1 MTLVTYEKNE
11 GIAVVTIDNP
21 PLNVLS
27 SQVKTELRA
36 IVQEIAEDQAVV
48 CMVLETAGSRA
59 FVAGADIKEF
69 PQMIGNPDMRHKVM
83 DMHELM
89 FEIENLPKPT
99 IAVLDG
105 LTLGGGCE
113 LALAFDIRIAE
124 EQTMLG
130 FPEVNLGIFPGAG
143 GTQRLPRLVGTAKAK
158 EMMYTGE
165 PISAEKAEQIGL
177 VNEVVKTGEGRD
189 VAMELAKKIAGK
201 SLQSLSRIKQAV
213 NKGMEMD
220 LPESIEWE
228 ATLFEDVFQT
238 EDVKE
243 GVDAFINKRQPEFSH
258 K

>member
-1 MTLVTYEKNE
+1 
-11 GIAVVTIDNP
+11 
-21 PLNVLS
+21 
-27 SQVKTELRA
+27 
-36 IVQEIAEDQAVV
+36 
-48 CMVLETAGSRA
+48 
-59 FVAGADIKEF
+59 
-69 PQMIGNPDMRHKVM
+69 MIGDSDIRSKVM

-124 EQTMLG
+124 EQVMLG

-177 VNEVVKTGEGRD
+177 VNEVVKTGEGRN
-189 VAMELAKKIAGK
+189 VAMELAKKMAGK
-201 SLQSLSRIKQAV
+201 SLQSLSRIKQVV

-228 ATLFEDVFQT
+228 ATLFEEVFQT
-238 EDVKE
+238 DDVKE